1 MERRL
6 REREAVREWER
17 RVRGAGK
24 SPRIL
29 VCLQVVGADGHQF
42 HVPLLWMQGGE
53 YPVRVLGM
61 DEAELILDR
70 IRVHVQSGT
79 TQIMTNNPML

>member
-1 MERRL
+1 MERHL

-29 VCLQVVGADGHQF
+29 VCLQAVGTDGPQF
-42 HVPLLWMQGGE
+42 HVPLLWLQGGE
-53 YPVRVLGM
+53 YPVMALDA
-61 DEAELILDR
+61 DEVELILDR
-70 IRVHVQSGT
+70 IRVRVQSGT
-79 TQIMTNNPML
+79 A